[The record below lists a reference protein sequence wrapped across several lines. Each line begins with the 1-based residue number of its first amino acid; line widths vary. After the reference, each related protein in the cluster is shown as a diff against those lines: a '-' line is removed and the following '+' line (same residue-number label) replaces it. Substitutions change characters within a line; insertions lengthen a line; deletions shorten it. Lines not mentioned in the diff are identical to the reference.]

1 MEVRRLP
8 GSSRSAPSPLLPE
21 SVRYHRTWVLIL
33 LVGWCLMRRATCLV
47 FLTVILLA
55 SVTKAQVKYFPP
67 DFPAN
72 WYTQHLSALN
82 ESSLWES
89 SQTQKTQSYRFL
101 WLRTFHHPIVV
112 RIDVNANGTSLLT
125 TKMTSGAGGY
135 KPGKLILNERRTL
148 TSEQTNWFLGKIEVH
163 NFWKLPSI
171 QEDRGVDGAQW
182 IIEGARNG
190 TYHIVDRW
198 SPEDGEI
205 RALGLLM
212 LNDLAKMKLA
222 AKEVY

>member
-1 MEVRRLP
+1 M
-8 GSSRSAPSPLLPE
+8 
-21 SVRYHRTWVLIL
+21 Y
-33 LVGWCLMRRATCLV
+33 
-47 FLTVILLA
+47 
-55 SVTKAQVKYFPP
+55 
-67 DFPAN
+67 
-72 WYTQHLSALN
+72 
-82 ESSLWES
+82 
-89 SQTQKTQSYRFL
+89 
-101 WLRTFHHPIVV
+101 
-112 RIDVNANGTSLLT
+112 
-125 TKMTSGAGGY
+125 
-135 KPGKLILNERRTL
+135 
-148 TSEQTNWFLGKIEVH
+148 

-222 AKEVY
+222 AKEVQTLA

>member
-1 MEVRRLP
+1 
-8 GSSRSAPSPLLPE
+8 
-21 SVRYHRTWVLIL
+21 
-33 LVGWCLMRRATCLV
+33 MRRATCLV
-47 FLTVILLA
+47 FLTVILLT

-212 LNDLAKMKLA
+212 LNDLPKMKLA